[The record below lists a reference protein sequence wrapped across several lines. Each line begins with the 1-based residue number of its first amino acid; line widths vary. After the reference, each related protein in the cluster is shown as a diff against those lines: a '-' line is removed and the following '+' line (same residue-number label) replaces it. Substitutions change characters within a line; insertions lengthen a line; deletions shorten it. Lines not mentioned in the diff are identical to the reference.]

1 MHGLVFVCRSIKSS
15 ETPHRSFKQS
25 KQNTSGVV
33 KPQSAK
39 GSSSLGAPIKLN
51 NPGGSDFTVALP
63 AIGEALA
70 NKEAQETKDLS
81 IE

>member
-1 MHGLVFVCRSIKSS
+1 M
-15 ETPHRSFKQS
+15 
-25 KQNTSGVV
+25 

-51 NPGGSDFTVALP
+51 NPGGSDFTIALP
-63 AIGEALA
+63 AIGEALS